1 MTLERTAY
9 AILIVVFL
17 AWLIA
22 MIAGMIAAWPIGIL
36 GLLAL
41 LGFGLLA
48 IKVLRERLNNRED
61 DYYSKN
67 VDR

>member
-48 IKVLRERLNNRED
+48 IKVLRERLNNREA

>member
-9 AILIVVFL
+9 AILIALFL
-17 AWLIA
+17 VWLVA
-22 MIAGMIAAWPIGIL
+22 MIAGMIAAWPFGVL

-41 LGFGLLA
+41 LAFGLLA